1 MAEPGT
7 RADAVVIGAG
17 VIGASIALDLQRSGR
32 QVVVVDKGKAVGGGS
47 TSASASIIRFTYS
60 TIEGVAVAYEAMHR
74 WLDWAG
80 HLETVDGPLARFH
93 QIGML
98 NLEPVDTDRST
109 MFEHFRRVGV
119 AYEELG
125 PDELAARFP
134 AIDVSRFGPPRWPD
148 DPEFFADP
156 VGRLGALYCPQAGFV
171 DDPQLAAANLM
182 DAARAA
188 GAELRLRAE
197 VVGLLRD
204 GSRVTGVDLADGST
218 ILAPIV
224 VNAAGP
230 WSSGVNRLA
239 GVTEECNIT
248 SRALRQD
255 VVSTEAPAG
264 FGVADGGA
272 VVADLDLGTYNRPQP
287 GGSYLGGGVEAD
299 CDPLTWIDDPDGDRP
314 TPDPEVWEAI
324 MLRLARRL
332 PEIAVPHRPTGLASH
347 YDVTDDWIPIY
358 DRTSLDGF
366 YLAIGTSGN
375 QFKNAPIVGEILR
388 RLIEAGE
395 AGQDH
400 DIDPVRL
407 PCPMAGLDVD
417 LGHYS
422 RLREPASTSGTV
434 MG

>member
-1 MAEPGT
+1 MTPSWPRPTSWTQPERPGP
-7 RADAVVIGAG
+7 
-17 VIGASIALDLQRSGR
+17 SSGS
-32 QVVVVDKGKAVGGGS
+32 G
-47 TSASASIIRFTYS
+47 
-60 TIEGVAVAYEAMHR
+60 
-74 WLDWAG
+74 
-80 HLETVDGPLARFH
+80 
-93 QIGML
+93 
-98 NLEPVDTDRST
+98 
-109 MFEHFRRVGV
+109 
-119 AYEELG
+119 
-125 PDELAARFP
+125 
-134 AIDVSRFGPPRWPD
+134 PRWSGCS
-148 DPEFFADP
+148 AT
-156 VGRLGALYCPQAGFV
+156 A
-171 DDPQLAAANLM
+171 
-182 DAARAA
+182 
-188 GAELRLRAE
+188 
-197 VVGLLRD
+197 VGLLA
-204 GSRVTGVDLADGST
+204 SIWPTAAPS
-218 ILAPIV
+218 LAPIV

-375 QFKNAPIVGEILR
+375 QFKERAHR
-388 RLIEAGE
+388 RR
-395 AGQDH
+395 
-400 DIDPVRL
+400 DPPSPDR
-407 PCPMAGLDVD
+407 G
-417 LGHYS
+417 
-422 RLREPASTSGTV
+422 R
-434 MG
+434 